1 MSNKRYSITLKR
13 SVEDNTWYATHND
26 PYIIELFDGADT
38 IPTAFFA
45 TAPLDMVVEFM
56 KENNLKYDIIFEG
69 EVQ

>member
-1 MSNKRYSITLKR
+1 MPNKRYSITLKR
-13 SVEDNTWYATHND
+13 SVEDNTWYDIHYV
-26 PYIIELFDGADT
+26 PYIIELFNGADT